1 MISAAGIKVY
11 SYLNITAVADFFM
24 EIKPG
29 EHGRVTLRGYLAGM
43 PDVGRLQEEA
53 VRIML
58 QEDGD
63 NREQVLF
70 QGIIQSVHTFVENGV
85 CQVILSAL
93 TSSIRLDQEERNR
106 SFQKTK
112 ETYLGIM
119 REVAGNVS
127 GSGLSVET
135 GVPVIQY
142 RETDWEFCRRMAA
155 GAGQVLYADPASPE
169 IRLWAGLEEKDGTAS
184 FPADRYSV
192 CVDETYYH
200 MKSAGEGKKEF
211 LYYRTES
218 WENYEIGESSFY
230 QGQRRYIF
238 EKKAELV
245 GGVLV
250 FEYKL
255 GGKCRFGQKR
265 YANRK
270 MTGVSLRG
278 TVEKREKES
287 VYLKLDIDGA
297 DGKALHPYPWIPPT
311 GNVMYSMPQEGT
323 EAYLYFPE
331 AEEESAYAV
340 SEIHN
345 SRCPVFA
352 DAQRRELVTEHGKKL
367 RLHADMLG
375 FAGGKEETVQECR
388 MREDGIHFGAGRGK
402 LQVTGRE
409 QILFHAPE
417 ISLDAV
423 QKIGQYKMESM
434 AKEKAGM
441 LYPRG
446 GGNPATG
453 GLAAAALGVTAVQL
467 GMTAGVLTAGAG
479 IAAVAAT
486 AASDKKN
493 GTESSLGDY
502 ISNAFSASARVGASC
517 IAITLGMYGAEVMTL
532 TVSGGMGLIP
542 VGGTVVTLPQLAGAF
557 QLVAGI
563 VTSQNLLFQMRG
575 VLMFCI
581 SGKEMGA
588 PTGNWLYDSARE
600 LTEMASMQFAVYGL
614 MNPYTYQ
621 RPKITPLP
629 NETGLTVPGGTGVA
643 VVPNGTAPAL
653 KQPYLPGQY
662 SEYPAAVQGWAQQA
676 LPGGGSAIEGGSV
689 PDFYVGPNGKELPSQ
704 YKDWIGTNI
713 QKELLEQ
720 AENLQLQNAIKQ
732 LYRGNSFIGDG
743 GTADVIRFEQQTGL
757 MLGKNGGSHVQKGID
772 MAKYIENKILT
783 QDLSPSDRALA
794 IQLLEDL
801 YSALGR

>member
-1 MISAAGIKVY
+1 M
-11 SYLNITAVADFFM
+11 
-24 EIKPG
+24 
-29 EHGRVTLRGYLAGM
+29 
-43 PDVGRLQEEA
+43 
-53 VRIML
+53 
-58 QEDGD
+58 
-63 NREQVLF
+63 
-70 QGIIQSVHTFVENGV
+70 
-85 CQVILSAL
+85 
-93 TSSIRLDQEERNR
+93 
-106 SFQKTK
+106 
-112 ETYLGIM
+112 
-119 REVAGNVS
+119 
-127 GSGLSVET
+127 
-135 GVPVIQY
+135 
-142 RETDWEFCRRMAA
+142 
-155 GAGQVLYADPASPE
+155 
-169 IRLWAGLEEKDGTAS
+169 
-184 FPADRYSV
+184 
-192 CVDETYYH
+192 
-200 MKSAGEGKKEF
+200 
-211 LYYRTES
+211 
-218 WENYEIGESSFY
+218 
-230 QGQRRYIF
+230 
-238 EKKAELV
+238 
-245 GGVLV
+245 
-250 FEYKL
+250 
-255 GGKCRFGQKR
+255 
-265 YANRK
+265 
-270 MTGVSLRG
+270 
-278 TVEKREKES
+278 
-287 VYLKLDIDGA
+287 YLKLDIDGA

-311 GNVMYSMPQEGT
+311 GNVMYCMPQEGT

-486 AASDKKN
+486 ASSDRKN

-629 NETGLTVPGGTGVA
+629 NETALTVPGGTRVA
-643 VVPNGTAPAL
+643 VVPNGTVPAL
-653 KQPYLPGQY
+653 NPPYLPGQY
-662 SEYPAAVQGWAQQA
+662 TEYPAAVQGWAQQA
-676 LPGGGSAIEGGSV
+676 LPGWG
-689 PDFYVGPNGKELPSQ
+689 
-704 YKDWIGTNI
+704 
-713 QKELLEQ
+713 
-720 AENLQLQNAIKQ
+720 NA
-732 LYRGNSFIGDG
+732 
-743 GTADVIRFEQQTGL
+743 ADVIQLSKNSIQHIKKHTFEGMSEQ
-757 MLGKNGGSHVQKGID
+757 
-772 MAKYIENKILT
+772 AKYLTDEQLADKLANTPFFNKNWSQDEVVKYT
-783 QDLSPSDRALA
+783 QEAYNTLRSQAKTGIHSVEINGEIINVFIKDDGTFDTAYGVYQYTVDDFR
-794 IQLLEDL
+794 
-801 YSALGR
+801 